1 MPTSGNGIFR
11 RQSATPVPASPQTA
25 HHAPIS
31 PSATATTD
39 DSAEP
44 RRRHGSAP
52 LTTALGLLRR
62 ESASAAASTST
73 SPATAT
79 PSQRSFTLDLAAA
92 PPRKLSEPSVVH
104 KPSLLSPKRKPVPK
118 GPVIDTKSP
127 LQQDDDLSGKLGK
140 LDLASGGSTMV
151 FSEQDMGELM
161 VDCWQMYVL

>member
-1 MPTSGNGIFR
+1 MPTSSGNGIFR
-11 RQSATPVPASPQTA
+11 RQSATPAPASPQTA
-25 HHAPIS
+25 HHALS
-31 PSATATTD
+31 PSATATTG

-52 LTTALGLLRR
+52 LITALGLLRR

-73 SPATAT
+73 SPANAT
-79 PSQRSFTLDLAAA
+79 PSQRSFTLDLASV

-104 KPSLLSPKRKPVPK
+104 KPSPLSPKRKPVPK
-118 GPVIDTKSP
+118 GPAIETKSP